1 VPLSPLRPQVFRLAI
16 VLLNTT
22 GMRRGELANLTLA
35 DYDQRNRSLLV
46 RETKFHKSRY
56 LPLSDDANRE
66 VAIYLAARRRKHLPV
81 ATDSS
86 LLWNWYRNGYSGYG
100 LGDGIRELIRETD
113 IRTTDGR
120 FPRVHDMRH
129 SFAIRA
135 LLRWYNAGVD
145 VQVKLPVLATYMG
158 HVSIASTEYY
168 LPFVAELAAAASTRF
183 AGRYGT
189 LIRPFSDGG
198 AT

>member
-1 VPLSPLRPQVFRLAI
+1 
-16 VLLNTT
+16 
-22 GMRRGELANLTLA
+22 
-35 DYDQRNRSLLV
+35 
-46 RETKFHKSRY
+46 

-100 LGDGIRELIRETD
+100 LGDGIHELIRETD
-113 IRTTDGR
+113 IRTADGR

-145 VQVKLPVLATYMG
+145 VQVKLPLLATYMG

-183 AGRYGT
+183 AGRYGN

-198 AT
+198 AA